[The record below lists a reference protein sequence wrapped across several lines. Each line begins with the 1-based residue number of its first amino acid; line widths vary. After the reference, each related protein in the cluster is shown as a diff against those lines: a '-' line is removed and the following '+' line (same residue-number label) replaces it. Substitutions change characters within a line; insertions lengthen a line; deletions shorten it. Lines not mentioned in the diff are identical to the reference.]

1 MQAVLLALNGI
12 QSGFVFL
19 LELLQ
24 QGNSLLQRLLFGG
37 FLCLRLFF
45 IPCILDFGNL
55 FENLLTVFFLRLI
68 QLRIFL
74 RQLLFMVCQLLR
86 RLLCIRLLL
95 HFLQSRILL
104 GQLSFQNIP
113 DLLCRSSGVF
123 YSRFR
128 SGKRIYDAIRHSFR
142 GIHRHLSAFLDADRN
157 TLADIS
163 ADLLLHQLGGG
174 CNLKQPLQLGKQGIL
189 YLSGNIRD
197 I

>member
-55 FENLLTVFFLRLI
+55 FENLLAVFFLRLI

-74 RQLLFMVCQLLR
+74 RQLFFVVCQFLR
-86 RLLCIRLLL
+86 RLLCVRLLL
-95 HFLQSRILL
+95 HFL
-104 GQLSFQNIP
+104 
-113 DLLCRSSGVF
+113 
-123 YSRFR
+123 
-128 SGKRIYDAIRHSFR
+128 
-142 GIHRHLSAFLDADRN
+142 
-157 TLADIS
+157 
-163 ADLLLHQLGGG
+163 
-174 CNLKQPLQLGKQGIL
+174 
-189 YLSGNIRD
+189 
-197 I
+197 